1 MEGFWE
7 AVARN
12 GLEPNPYRAGFLQ
25 FVGVGTSRA
34 EAFDKYAEAAEY
46 FYGRCLHIDPKFA
59 QPPGYTTEA
68 TMRAGIQSQVTKAA
82 SYSEKFKARPT
93 SMQQIVDDGYV
104 IIGTPRDVEEQ
115 LREVAVNMNV
125 GNLMLLLQ
133 YGNMGKE
140 LTMYNTK
147 LFAEKV
153 KPKLEP
159 LFAEWEH
166 KWWPKPM
173 EKRSRA
179 ALPAFTPRA
188 AAAE

>member
-1 MEGFWE
+1 
-7 AVARN
+7 
-12 GLEPNPYRAGFLQ
+12 
-25 FVGVGTSRA
+25 
-34 EAFDKYAEAAEY
+34 
-46 FYGRCLHIDPKFA
+46 
-59 QPPGYTTEA
+59 
-68 TMRAGIQSQVTKAA
+68 
-82 SYSEKFKARPT
+82 
-93 SMQQIVDDGYV
+93 
-104 IIGTPRDVEEQ
+104 
-115 LREVAVNMNV
+115 MNV

-173 EKRSRA
+173 AKSARA
-179 ALPAFTPRA
+179 TVSPFTPSA
-188 AAAE
+188 QAAE